1 MPIKK
6 SVYLYVKDGED
17 KFFVRWMTSKKEYL
31 AETKEKTADIMDTLY
46 FEMKVDTS
54 TITD

>member
-1 MPIKK
+1 MARLTLLRSVPII
-6 SVYLYVKDGED
+6 
-17 KFFVRWMTSKKEYL
+17 KKEYL